1 MLHSSCQA
9 ALSEMEFGVRD
20 VRSLLENHG
29 IQGVTICR
37 EVVFFFSPPQNRG
50 RDRVSMVDCCQSSL
64 PSQSWNLIRLTN
76 RFGEFAAKACGA
88 RMWQN
93 SLFTLNLTMKQ
104 LYTLL
109 LQCSSGC
116 AWCCSPGFFQRS
128 NCLLVQ
134 FYLLSTIVN
143 ILKMTLSYI
152 QFCNTGWSICQAKGT
167 V

>member
-1 MLHSSCQA
+1 MSGCSLWNGIWCQRCQVTGRKSWHTGRDNMQGSC
-9 ALSEMEFGVRD
+9 F
-20 VRSLLENHG
+20 
-29 IQGVTICR
+29 
-37 EVVFFFSPPQNRG
+37 FFFSPPQNRG

-64 PSQSWNLIRLTN
+64 PSQPWNLIRLTN
-76 RFGEFAAKACGA
+76 HFGEFAAKACGA

-109 LQCSSGC
+109 LQCSRGC
-116 AWCCSPGFFQRS
+116 AWCCSPGIFQRS

-134 FYLLSTIVN
+134 FYLLSTKVN
-143 ILKMTLSYI
+143 ILKITLSYI
-152 QFCNTGWSICQAKGT
+152 QLCNTGWSICQAKGT